1 MGYDK
6 LLQKAKEY
14 LKDDEIQKINK
25 AYSLAEEAHKT
36 QVRNSGEPFIVH
48 PVAVAIT
55 LAEYNMDADTIIA
68 GLLHDVVE
76 DTDFELDYIEEKFG
90 IGVATLVDGVTKLK
104 KIQYRTKEE
113 HKADNLR
120 KMVIA
125 MAKDIRVI
133 IIKLTDRLHNMQTLE
148 YMSDKKKKEKATET
162 LEIYAPIANRLG
174 MNRIKAELE
183 DLSLKYLNPEKFNEI
198 REKVAMKKRTREA
211 YLSNI
216 MDDLDKTLDQSHI
229 SHQIMGRPKHFYSI
243 YRKMAY
249 QNKEFE
255 QIFDVM
261 AVRVIVESTKDC
273 YGVLGL
279 VHTMWKP
286 LPNRFKDYIAMP
298 KANMYQS
305 LHTTVIGP
313 SGEIFEIQIRT
324 EEMHK
329 MAEYGIAAHWKYKM
343 GTDKA
348 ELMDDKLDWI
358 KRLLEVQEET
368 NDPKEFLESMKMD
381 FFTNEV
387 FVFTPQGDVINLPQ
401 GSTPIDFAYRV
412 HTAVGNRCVGA
423 KVDGRIVPIDYKLK
437 NGNIVEVLTSP
448 NSNGPSRD
456 WLKIVKSTQARNKIR
471 NFFKKEEHE
480 QNVVMGKDKL
490 EKEVKRQG
498 FVLTEILKE
507 SWIKEISEF
516 LRLNGVEDLYAAIGY
531 GSISLSQV
539 VPKLKNY
546 HKEHYKTRYEAKKQ
560 EIQEEILNK
569 KRPPKPNQGVVIKG
583 IDNIKVRFARCCNPL
598 PGDDIVGYITR
609 GRGVSVHRSDCTNIG
624 ELSQVARFIE
634 VEWDIKKVV
643 SYQAE
648 IQVKAV
654 DRSGLLSQV
663 NQVMSETNLVVSSV
677 NARKTKEGYAI
688 INLIVD
694 IKDIKQLELIMKKIR
709 TIKDVIDVYRV
720 IS

>member
-569 KRPPKPNQGVVIKG
+569 KRPSKPNQGVVIKG